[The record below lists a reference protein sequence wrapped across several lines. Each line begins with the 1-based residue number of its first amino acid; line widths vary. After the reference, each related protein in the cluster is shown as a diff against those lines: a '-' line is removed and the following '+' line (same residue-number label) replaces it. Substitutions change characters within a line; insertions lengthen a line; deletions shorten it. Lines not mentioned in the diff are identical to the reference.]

1 MSTGIST
8 PPQAPLTRPS
18 GLGAVGWLLPLVLVL
33 PAVLLCALAVHQL
46 DRLYRADAGV
56 LRAEQLVPYSLA
68 LRYGDIGHDDPR
80 SSARLT
86 ATQRRWQA
94 LGESAA
100 GHAAT
105 VAWRERGGSPDVV
118 VLATLDDDPARVAA
132 DLRGRA
138 RAGERVRVWREGDRA
153 VVALAASAA
162 APGWGALDERVA
174 VARTSI
180 RLQRAASLTLGA
192 VLPVA
197 VTVLLLVALLVV
209 TAVVVIPP
217 LLLYRKVTGRAPGR
231 RDRSAPGPTVTLS
244 SGVEVRTLPA
254 WRRPGRSGFLR
265 AVPLAV
271 VALPAA
277 TSSLWPQSLVWA
289 AVLALLFVLTMRWA
303 QGSLAARW
311 LRRVLYL
318 TALLGL
324 THALLAW
331 PASPASDRR
340 VQGVLVVTAVL
351 VAVLAWHRLRG
362 LRRQGRTGGRLL
374 EARSLVFLA
383 AFVVIAA
390 ASVALFLAS
399 FGATDARTQLQV
411 KALALPGLLL
421 LPLGARRLRA
431 ARALVQRDRLRRAGA
446 PEVLYLR
453 SFADD
458 RLRVRSERRSRDG
471 LERWVPWPSERF
483 EDVLLRGFERMG
495 PVIAIG
501 RPGSEQSELGA
512 ARDLVVGDA
521 WLPAVEHEM
530 DAARF
535 ITVVLGPGQGL
546 HLELAALTAR
556 RRLDRVCIV
565 VPPVPPDEAAQR
577 LASGTRALG
586 GGGWGD
592 IDGAVVAGHG
602 EVVALVGLGERRLVM
617 VAPRRARAST
627 YNALAHTVAGLV
639 GHE

>member
-1 MSTGIST
+1 
-8 PPQAPLTRPS
+8 
-18 GLGAVGWLLPLVLVL
+18 
-33 PAVLLCALAVHQL
+33 
-46 DRLYRADAGV
+46 
-56 LRAEQLVPYSLA
+56 
-68 LRYGDIGHDDPR
+68 
-80 SSARLT
+80 
-86 ATQRRWQA
+86 
-94 LGESAA
+94 
-100 GHAAT
+100 
-105 VAWRERGGSPDVV
+105 
-118 VLATLDDDPARVAA
+118 
-132 DLRGRA
+132 
-138 RAGERVRVWREGDRA
+138 
-153 VVALAASAA
+153 
-162 APGWGALDERVA
+162 
-174 VARTSI
+174 
-180 RLQRAASLTLGA
+180 
-192 VLPVA
+192 
-197 VTVLLLVALLVV
+197 
-209 TAVVVIPP
+209 
-217 LLLYRKVTGRAPGR
+217 
-231 RDRSAPGPTVTLS
+231 
-244 SGVEVRTLPA
+244 
-254 WRRPGRSGFLR
+254 
-265 AVPLAV
+265 LAV

-303 QGSLAARW
+303 QGLLAARW

-331 PASPASDRR
+331 PASPASDQR

-351 VAVLAWHRLRG
+351 VAVLAWHRRRG
-362 LRRQGRTGGRLL
+362 QRGGAGGLLL
-374 EARSLVFLA
+374 EVRSLAFLA

-399 FGATDARTQLQV
+399 FGATDAGTQVQA

-483 EDVLLRGFERMG
+483 EDVLLRGFERVG

-501 RPGSEQSELGA
+501 RPGTEQSELGA
-512 ARDLVVGDA
+512 ARDLVIGDA

-535 ITVVLGPGQGL
+535 ITVVLGPGEGL
-546 HLELAALTAR
+546 HLELAALAAR
-556 RRLDRVCIV
+556 QRLDRVCIV
-565 VPPVPPDEAAQR
+565 VPPVPADEAAQR

-592 IDGAVVAGHG
+592 IDSAAVAGHG
-602 EVVALVGLGERRLVM
+602 EIVALVGLGERRLVM